1 SGALAHELRN
11 PLSAAKG
18 LLQLMG
24 RRRDPDKMK
33 GYSDLVLKELER
45 VTRLLNEFLLLGKP
59 ADLDPEPLDLVI
71 FIEELVPLFEGETLG
86 TDIEIKLNLERV
98 PLVKADPG
106 QLTQVVLNL
115 VRNAIQAV
123 GQKGY
128 FSIAVKDHPDGV
140 VLEVKD
146 SGPGLTSEAQEKIFR
161 PFFTTKERGTGL
173 GLPIVQAII
182 HNHGGRISAANDPG
196 GGAVFTII
204 LPALE
209 DRYEEVDVLLVIEDD
224 ILRYPAEQALRL
236 AGIKVISTGNEHGLN
251 ELLMF
256 IKPQIIVLDEN
267 IFEDKVDGLIK
278 DLAARAKIIIL
289 GQPGEID
296 EGLDYISRPLR
307 YDIFISK
314 IHYMLNDC

>member
-1 SGALAHELRN
+1 LSGALAHELRN

-24 RRRDPDKMK
+24 RRRDPAKVK

-59 ADLDPEPLDLVI
+59 AELDPEPLDLAA
-71 FIEELVPLFEGETLG
+71 FIEELLPLFEGETMG
-86 TDIEIKLNLERV
+86 TAIEIKLNLERV

-123 GQKGY
+123 GQNGC
-128 FSIAVKDHPDGV
+128 FRIAVKNHPDGV
-140 VLEVKD
+140 VLEVRD
-146 SGPGLTSEAQEKIFR
+146 SGPGLTSEAQERIFR

-182 HNHGGRISAANDPG
+182 HNHGGRIKAANAPG
-196 GGAVFTII
+196 GGAVFTVI
-204 LPALE
+204 LPAFRDE
-209 DRYEEVDVLLVIEDD
+209 HEKVDVLLVIEDD

-236 AGIKVISTGNEHGLN
+236 AGIKVISTGNEHSLN
-251 ELLMF
+251 ELL
-256 IKPQIIVLDEN
+256 ILVKPQIIVLDAN
-267 IFEDKVDGLIK
+267 IFEDKVNRLIK
-278 DLAARAKIIIL
+278 ELVTRAKVVIL
-289 GQPGEID
+289 GQPGEMG
-296 EGLDYISRPLR
+296 EGVEYITRPLH
-307 YDIFISK
+307 YDIFINK
-314 IHYMLNDC
+314 IHYMLNE